1 MKAIILAG
9 GEGTRLRPLTYKIPK
24 AMIPVQGRTLTEH
37 VFDIYKKVGVTEI
50 YLSVAYMADK
60 MIEYFGNG
68 AKFGLKIKYLK
79 EDQPRGT
86 AGPLLIL
93 KEQKEIPDEI
103 FYMCNGDN
111 LFALDLRKMLELH
124 QRSDAVVTIGLT
136 KVDDPTH
143 FGMAKLEGDKIL
155 EFIEKPSREKA
166 PSNYANSG
174 YYILSP
180 EVFDYLSNKDFEMV
194 ERDTWPAV
202 AAAGKLFGFKSDA
215 QWFDTGTPPRHQRVE
230 KEWQGV

>member
-155 EFIEKPSREKA
+155 EFI
-166 PSNYANSG
+166 
-174 YYILSP
+174 
-180 EVFDYLSNKDFEMV
+180 
-194 ERDTWPAV
+194 
-202 AAAGKLFGFKSDA
+202 
-215 QWFDTGTPPRHQRVE
+215 
-230 KEWQGV
+230 